1 MWSTGAL
8 AVNRCPSCDFLVQ
21 VEWHTCRRCGA
32 PLPLALR
39 EGTASLDVARL
50 PARQALK
57 PITRPVAV
65 AAPPAQKTVATAAPT
80 DTLLPHSGPTRD
92 NLLPHGDAR
101 RRKRWHW

>member
-21 VEWHTCRRCGA
+21 VEWHSCRRCGA

-39 EGTASLDVARL
+39 EGTASLDTPRL
-50 PARQALK
+50 PTRRALK
-57 PITRPVAV
+57 TAKQPVAV
-65 AAPPAQKTVATAAPT
+65 GSAAPERVTVISAPT
-80 DTLLPHSGPTRD
+80 DTLLPHAGSSKD
-92 NLLPHGDAR
+92 NLLPHSDPR